1 MEYSKE
7 TKKAFR
13 QLILIGRDRETA
25 AMMQQVKKMVNA
37 PYKEGENTTY
47 RFWQLEEW
55 LYKKGKYLIDKYDCP
70 NSMNDSLVY
79 RLYKEGHLHLDDEP
93 MTDEGKE
100 FIARLDAI
108 FTR

>member
-25 AMMQQVKKMVNA
+25 AMMQHVEKMVNA
-37 PYKEGENTTY
+37 PYKEGENTTD
-47 RFWQLEEW
+47 RFWKMEEW
-55 LYKKGKYLIDKYDCP
+55 LYKKGKYLVDKYDG
-70 NSMNDSLVY
+70 SASANDTLVY
-79 RLYKEGHLHLDDEP
+79 RLYKEGHLHLDDKP
-93 MTDEGKE
+93 MTDEVKAV
-100 FIARLDAI
+100 IARLDAI

>member
-13 QLILIGRDRETA
+13 QLILIARDRETA
-25 AMMQQVKKMVNA
+25 ALMQAVQQKANA
-37 PYKEGENTTY
+37 PYKEGESTTD
-47 RFWQLEEW
+47 RFWQMEEW
-55 LYKKGKYLIDKYDCP
+55 LYKKGKYLVDKYDGP
-70 NSMNDSLVY
+70 ASANDSLVY

-93 MTDEGKE
+93 MTDEVKDFLE
-100 FIARLDAI
+100 RLNAI